1 MLVIKL
7 VHIGE
12 ANADAVRTVSFE
24 FNGLPRE
31 IDIKDKNIK
40 ATNVSRKKADKANQ
54 SEIGATLSG
63 SVVKVLVEKGQA
75 VTKGTPLVVTEAMK
89 METTIAAPISGIVA
103 QIHVAAGNRIES
115 GDCLLEIELKA

>member
-1 MLVIKL
+1 MVIKL

-12 ANADAVRTVSFE
+12 ANADGIRTVSFE

-31 IDIKDKNIK
+31 IDIKDRNVK
-40 ATNVSRKKADKANQ
+40 ATNISRKKADKANQ
-54 SEIGATLSG
+54 GEIGATLSG

-103 QIHVAAGNRIES
+103 QIHVTAGNRIES

>member
-1 MLVIKL
+1 MYFTHYRKFS
-7 VHIGE
+7 
-12 ANADAVRTVSFE
+12 TF
-24 FNGLPRE
+24 
-31 IDIKDKNIK
+31 
-40 ATNVSRKKADKANQ
+40 SRKKADKANQ
-54 SEIGATLSG
+54 GEIGATLSG

-103 QIHVAAGNRIES
+103 QIHVTAGNRIES

>member
-1 MLVIKL
+1 MLIFKLVIS
-7 VHIGE
+7 GE
-12 ANADAVRTVSFE
+12 ANADGIRTVSFE

-31 IDIKDKNIK
+31 IDIKDRNVK
-40 ATNVSRKKADKANQ
+40 ATNISRKKADKANQ
-54 SEIGATLSG
+54 GEIGATLSG

-103 QIHVAAGNRIES
+103 QIHVTAGNRIES